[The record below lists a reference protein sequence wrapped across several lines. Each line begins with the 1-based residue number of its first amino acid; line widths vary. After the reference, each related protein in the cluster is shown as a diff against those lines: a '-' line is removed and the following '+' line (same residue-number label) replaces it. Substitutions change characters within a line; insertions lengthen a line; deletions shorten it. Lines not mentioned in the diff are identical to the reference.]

1 VSVLDAAGKISNF
14 GQSREIAGPVGESSF
29 PGERPPEEDPAMGG
43 KTIRYGIIGFGAF
56 AERSIAPALLAA
68 PNSELTAIQKR
79 SLDEA
84 RSKARTHNVRL
95 AFSDARTLAE
105 HPDVDAVFVASAN
118 ASHARE
124 TMIAAA
130 AGKHVLVE
138 KPMAVNRHEAEQ
150 MIASCASAGVRLMVA
165 HKVRFSPLIGRMRS
179 LIAQGAIGRVTA
191 ARADFV
197 FSATH
202 SPRTWIRDRK
212 LAGGGPVFDIG
223 VHCLD
228 TLRFVLDD
236 EVVSVSAELSPQ
248 PTESLTEDSAQI
260 ALTFSRGAIGSIFC
274 SFVAPIRRSF
284 IRIMGTSGILSAL
297 DFTTDA
303 RTLRLVHSSGKE
315 GTLASE
321 HVDDI
326 EVPNLVVEEITHFSE
341 CILSGKDVLS
351 PGESGLRNQIVLDA
365 VMECQGRPLG

>member
-1 VSVLDAAGKISNF
+1 
-14 GQSREIAGPVGESSF
+14 
-29 PGERPPEEDPAMGG
+29 MGG

-68 PNSELTAIQKR
+68 PNSELIAIQKR

-84 RSKARTHNVRL
+84 RSKAQTHNVRL

-105 HPDVDAVFVASAN
+105 HPEVDAVFVASAN

-165 HKVRFSPLIGRMRS
+165 HKIRFSPLIGRMRS

-202 SPRTWIRDRK
+202 SPRTWIRDRM

-236 EVVSVSAELSPQ
+236 EVVSVSAELGPQ

-303 RTLRLVHSSGKE
+303 RTLRLVHSSGKQ

-321 HVDDI
+321 HVDNI